1 MKIGEKIVT
10 LRKANGLSQEEFAQ
24 KLGVSRQAVSKWELG
39 ESLPDIENVVR
50 MAETFGV
57 TTDYLLKDGTDSA
70 ETQTAEQKTDR
81 LRSAC
86 VFAVGLSAA
95 GLVLITAAYYTWQ
108 SMLSMSIGFLV
119 QMAGVVLLE
128 AAYQNGAKSAQR
140 KTMRTKGYAAALPMM
155 VPFSLLL
162 ALYRAASFVSVSFYT
177 LGVLFLLA
185 MGAAVFFAVRAYRN
199 ADAATKADKG

>member
-1 MKIGEKIVT
+1 MG
-10 LRKANGLSQEEFAQ
+10 A
-24 KLGVSRQAVSKWELG
+24 G

-70 ETQTAEQKTDR
+70 DTQTAEQKTDW

-119 QMAGVVLLE
+119 QLRAWCCSMRLIKTEQRTL
-128 AAYQNGAKSAQR
+128 SANTCGQ
-140 KTMRTKGYAAALPMM
+140 K
-155 VPFSLLL
+155 
-162 ALYRAASFVSVSFYT
+162 
-177 LGVLFLLA
+177 A
-185 MGAAVFFAVRAYRN
+185 MPPPCR
-199 ADAATKADKG
+199 